1 VNDEFYMR
9 LAIDEAW
16 KQQGL
21 TYPNPA
27 VGCVVLDYNGQ
38 ILSINTHKKAGEPHA
53 EVLAIKEAYL
63 KSGGNKELSSITD
76 SNEIHNYL
84 YENHNNFL
92 KDATVYVT
100 LEPCSH
106 HGKTPPCS
114 LLLSKLN
121 IKRVV
126 IAHNDLNE
134 KASGGTEFLKQN
146 SIQVTTG
153 TLNKEASHLLEPFL
167 LWQKN
172 SFVLFKWAQR
182 LNGSLDGGTI
192 SSKSSRILSHKM
204 RSVCDLLVIGGNTV
218 RVDRPTLDARLSNA
232 KAPDV
237 FIYSKNKNFDKNIPL
252 FNIKNREVFIEDNFS
267 KLQNRKFIFIEG
279 SPTLLEQ
286 MGKEINWLMVF
297 ISNKMQSGKSMQIL
311 KENYEI
317 IHQQKIDS
325 DILIWMRKQKDST
338 YE

>member
-16 KQQGL
+16 KYQGL

-27 VGCVVLDYNGQ
+27 VGSVVLDSNGQ
-38 ILSINTHKKAGEPHA
+38 ILSINAHKKAGEPHA

-63 KSGGNKELSSITD
+63 KSGGNKELSNMTD

-100 LEPCSH
+100 LEPCNH

-121 IKRVV
+121 LKRVV
-126 IAHNDLNE
+126 IAHKDLNE
-134 KASGGTEFLKQN
+134 KASGGAEFLKQN
-146 SIQVTTG
+146 SIQVTTDI
-153 TLNKEASHLLEPFL
+153 LNKESSNLLEPFL

-172 SFVLFKWAQR
+172 SFILFKWAQR
-182 LNGSLDGGTI
+182 LNGSLDAGTI

-218 RVDRPTLDARLSNA
+218 RVDRPTLDARLSNS
-232 KAPDV
+232 KAPNV
-237 FIYSKNKNFDKNIPL
+237 FIYSRSKNFDKNIPL
-252 FNIKNREVFIEDNFS
+252 FNIKNREVFIEDSFT
-267 KLQNRKFIFIEG
+267 KLQSRKFIFVEG
-279 SPTLLEQ
+279 SPTLLEE
-286 MGKEINWLMVF
+286 MNEKINWIMVF
-297 ISNKMQSGKSMQIL
+297 ISYKMQSGKSMQML
-311 KENYEI
+311 NESFEI
-317 IHQQKIDS
+317 VHQQKIDS
-325 DILIWMRKQKDST
+325 DILIWMRKREV